1 MSNPTVETSAD
12 NLDELDAYIANLN
25 NEPSAQEGALASTE
39 SQPEVDTSEA
49 FDALVT
55 TGLVVV
61 EQAVSILKDIDFEF
75 DERAKQSVVNAARPV
90 AKQYGGALLDQCGD
104 YMNIMTLALAILG
117 LWWASKKQ
125 IIALE
130 LKKQQ
135 EAERDSHR
143 KPD

>member
-25 NEPSAQEGALASTE
+25 NEPSVQEGALASTE
-39 SQPEVDTSEA
+39 SQPEVDTTEA

-90 AKQYGGALLDQCGD
+90 AK
-104 YMNIMTLALAILG
+104 
-117 LWWASKKQ
+117 
-125 IIALE
+125 
-130 LKKQQ
+130 
-135 EAERDSHR
+135 
-143 KPD
+143 